1 MSFKEILLEVIFKN
15 SNEKKI
21 ISLESLINTT
31 IDFLEH
37 YGEINIVG
45 KQFYSIIGDEDGKTK
60 FTQLLK
66 AAGYEND
73 PHGFFRNVIQHIEK
87 INCYETYP
95 IKINKIILPYLLVLS
110 ILEVLIPGNKFIKIK
125 SVRQLMKLNN
135 IKVTPEN
142 QKKLQNVIDRY
153 PVRLSLHTVRQMR
166 LSLSV
171 ADQYMPF
178 VDELNREGE
187 VHTWVGQFH
196 RGIVEQMYQNRI
208 IFVLNMTC
216 PVYCR
221 FCFRK
226 HKECRNQRSPK
237 QENVKNALMY
247 VRISPK
253 VKEVVLTGGDPF
265 MNRATLSYAV
275 NGLLNIPHI
284 QTLRIATRS
293 ISYYPYLFYDK
304 NSYWL
309 NYLKRKHLESL
320 EKGKRIEV
328 ATHFIHPD
336 EVSIESLDIITE
348 LTQSGIA
355 VYVQTPLLKDC
366 NDKGPELVELYNKLS
381 GAGAEM
387 HYVYIPC
394 SPIKGNRSYVTTISS
409 GIKLASYLRAHL
421 SDRAVPR
428 TCTAT
433 HIGKIDWNLSGWAV
447 EVDKDDS
454 NYIWIRTP
462 YTQEYF
468 SSFAPIL
475 QFKRNARLNSEGTL
489 DTKFRADIG
498 DKSLLWGSRVHKTTH
513 AIFPPERELAETK
526 TNRSL
531 EALQQLQAAA
541 LNDQRF
547 TESVVPTNSKTLFRT
562 HKTRVEMDMEI
573 DSEELDKNLKYI
585 GSDENI
591 TDIVVSQKMDVIN
604 SLFYLKNVFQKL
616 IQIPHITTVRLRSHR
631 FNYKPE
637 LFTHSLINQLG
648 RLNHL
653 SIANPKR
660 LEIETQFLHSSE
672 ITSKHKEI
680 AGNLRNK
687 GITVYNNTP
696 LLPFINDSGDELSK
710 ISYQLRE
717 AGIEFHHLYIA
728 GLPIQLSWSREYPL
742 DISTIIDI
750 ATQMRQFE
758 SGRGLPRFI
767 IRSFLGE
774 VDFGLTSEV
783 IKSDDEGNIY
793 IELLPYTLD
802 YYQNMYSKF
811 IWPED
816 IQISKN
822 GHPIVSV
829 PGLKRTREF
838 LLD

>member
-1 MSFKEILLEVIFKN
+1 MNYKEIFLHLKFKN
-15 SNEKKI
+15 SNEKKLV
-21 ISLESLINTT
+21 SLESLINTT

-45 KQFYSIIGDEDGKTK
+45 HQFYSLIGDGDGKTK
-60 FTQLLK
+60 FTRLLK
-66 AAGYEND
+66 STGFEDD
-73 PHGFFRNVIQHIEK
+73 PQGFFKNVIQQIEQV
-87 INCYETYP
+87 NCYETQP
-95 IKINKIILPYLLVLS
+95 IKVKKILLPYLLVLS
-110 ILEVLIPGNKFIKIK
+110 ILEIFIPGNKFIKIK
-125 SVRQLMKLNN
+125 SVKQLMKLNN

-142 QKKLQNVIDRY
+142 QKKLQEVIDRY
-153 PVRLSLHTVRQMR
+153 PVRLSLHTIRQMR
-166 LSLSV
+166 LSQSV
-171 ADQYMPF
+171 AYQYMPF
-178 VDELNREGE
+178 IDELNREGE

-196 RGIVEQMYQNRI
+196 RGIVEQMYRNRI

-247 VRISPK
+247 VRIAPE

-265 MNRATLSYAV
+265 MNRATLTYAV

-284 QTLRIATRS
+284 QTLRLATRS
-293 ISYYPYLFYDK
+293 ISYYPHLFYEK
-304 NSYWL
+304 NSFWL
-309 NYLKRKHLESL
+309 NYLKRKHLECL
-320 EKGKRIEV
+320 EKGKSLEV

-348 LTQSGIA
+348 LTQYGIP
-355 VYVQTPLLKDC
+355 VYVQTPLLKNC

-394 SPIKGNRSYVTTISS
+394 SPIKGNRTYVTTISA

-454 NYIWIRTP
+454 NYLWIRTP
-462 YTQEYF
+462 YTQEFY

-475 QFKRNARLNSEGTL
+475 QFKKNARVNSEGTL
-489 DTKFRADIG
+489 DTKFRAEIG
-498 DKSLLWGSRVHKTTH
+498 DKTLLWGARVHKTTH
-513 AIFPPERELAETK
+513 ALFPPEQELTETNIDK
-526 TNRSL
+526 TGEYLS
-531 EALQQLQAAA
+531 QLQTTA
-541 LNDQRF
+541 LDDQRF
-547 TESVVPTNSKTLFRT
+547 RESVVPTNSKTLFRT

-573 DSEELDKNLKYI
+573 DTEELDKNMKYI
-585 GSDENI
+585 RKDESI
-591 TDIVVSQKMDVIN
+591 TDIVISQKMDVIN
-604 SLFYLKNVFQKL
+604 SLYYLKKVFQK
-616 IQIPHITTVRLRSHR
+616 IKQIPHISTVRLRSHR

-637 LFTHSLINQLG
+637 LFTYSLINQLG
-648 RLNHL
+648 RLNQL

-672 ITSKHKEI
+672 ITLRHKDI
-680 AGNLRNK
+680 AGKLRNK

-696 LLPFINDSGDELSK
+696 LLPFINDSKDEITT

-728 GLPIQLSWSREYPL
+728 GLPTQLSWSREYPL
-742 DISTIIDI
+742 DISAIIDI
-750 ATQMRQFE
+750 ATQMRQSE

-767 IRSFLGE
+767 IRTALGE

-783 IKSDDEGNIY
+783 IKSDDEGSIY

-811 IWPED
+811 TWPEN
-816 IQISKN
+816 IQVSKN
-822 GHPIVSV
+822 SHPIIPV
-829 PGLKRTREF
+829 PGLKRTQEF

>member
-1 MSFKEILLEVIFKN
+1 MSFKEISLHVTFKN

-21 ISLESLINTT
+21 ISLDSLVNTT
-31 IDFLEH
+31 IYFLEH

-45 KQFYSIIGDEDGKTK
+45 KEFYSIICEGDGNTK
-60 FTQLLK
+60 FTRLLN
-66 AAGYEND
+66 AAGYDKD
-73 PHGFFRNVIQHIEK
+73 PQGFFKNVIHQIEQV
-87 INCYETYP
+87 NCYEIQP
-95 IKINKIILPYLLVLS
+95 IKVNKILLPYLLVLS
-110 ILEVLIPGNKFIKIK
+110 ILEVIIPGNKFIKIK
-125 SVRQLMKLNN
+125 SVKQLMKLNN
-135 IKVTPEN
+135 IKVTPQN
-142 QKKLQNVIDRY
+142 QKKLQEVIDRY
-153 PVRLSLHTVRQMR
+153 PVRLSLHTIRQMR
-166 LSLSV
+166 LSQSV
-171 ADQYMPF
+171 AYQYMPF
-178 VDELNREGE
+178 IDELNREGE

-196 RGIVEQMYQNRI
+196 RGIVEQMYRNRL

-247 VRISPK
+247 VRIAPE

-265 MNRATLSYAV
+265 MNRATLTYAV

-304 NSYWL
+304 NSFWL
-309 NYLKRKHLESL
+309 NYLKRKHLECL
-320 EKGKRIEV
+320 EKGKKLEI

-336 EVSIESLDIITE
+336 EVSVESLDIITE
-348 LTQSGIA
+348 LTQSGIP
-355 VYVQTPLLKDC
+355 VYVQTPLLKNC
-366 NDKGPELVELYNKLS
+366 NDQGPELVKLYNKLS

-387 HYVYIPC
+387 HYIYIPC
-394 SPIKGNRSYVTTISS
+394 SPIKGNRTYVTTIAA

-447 EVDKDDS
+447 EVDKEDG
-454 NYIWIRTP
+454 NYLWIRTP

-475 QFKRNARLNSEGTL
+475 QFKKNARVNSEGTL
-489 DTKFRADIG
+489 DNKFRADIG
-498 DKSLLWGSRVHKTTH
+498 DTSLFWGSRVPKTTH
-513 AIFPPERELAETK
+513 ALFPPEQELTERHSDK
-526 TNRSL
+526 TR
-531 EALQQLQAAA
+531 EALQQLQTTA

-547 TESVVPTNSKTLFRT
+547 TESIVPTNSDTLFRT

-573 DSEELDKNLKYI
+573 DSKSLDKNMDYI
-585 GSDENI
+585 SGDENI
-591 TDIVVSQKMDVIN
+591 TDIVISQKMDVIN
-604 SLFYLKNVFQKL
+604 SLYYLKNIFQELNK
-616 IQIPHITTVRLRSHR
+616 IPHISTVRLRSHR
-631 FNYKPE
+631 FNYKPH

-660 LEIETQFLHSSE
+660 LEIETQFLHSCE
-672 ITSKHKEI
+672 ITPQHKEI

-696 LLPFINDSGDELSK
+696 LLPFINDCGDEITK
-710 ISYQLRE
+710 ISFMLRE

-728 GLPIQLSWSREYPL
+728 GLPLQLSWSREYPL
-742 DISTIIDI
+742 DVSAIIDI
-750 ATQMRQFE
+750 ATQMRQSE

-774 VDFGLTSEV
+774 VDFGLTSQV
-783 IKSDDEGNIY
+783 TKSDDEGRIY
-793 IELLPYTLD
+793 IELLSYTLD
-802 YYQNMYSKF
+802 YYQSMYSKF
-811 IWPED
+811 VWPKD

-822 GHPIVSV
+822 GHPIVPV
-829 PGLKRTREF
+829 PGLKRTQEF